1 MVQPSAYEQYM
12 LEMIN
17 RARLNPQA
25 EADLYGIGLNDG
37 LAANTISD
45 DPKQPLVFNSLLINS
60 ARSHSQWMLDTD
72 TFSHTGVGG
81 TSSHQRMKNA
91 GYQFTGSWRSGENL
105 GYQGT
110 TGTVNLT
117 SFTEY
122 IHQGL
127 FESSGH
133 RTNILQSD
141 YREIGLGNLTGDFR
155 GYNSLM
161 VTQNLAKSGSD
172 VFLTGVAYDDLVI
185 EDDFYTIG
193 EGLAGIEVKAI
204 DTSDNSVY
212 TTITMDEGG
221 YQMALPVGT
230 YDVSFYDNNQ
240 TIGNIRQITI
250 DSENIKLDLD
260 TSNLPL
266 PSDSNTSNTIV
277 RTNAGAGEY
286 VDIFGQQWQASQGF
300 SSGRTFSNTN
310 AIAQTES
317 DFLYQSE
324 HIGRDFSYTQA
335 VANGSYDVTLHF
347 AEIFFNQSGK
357 RVFDVSL
364 EDQLILDDFD
374 IYAQAGGK
382 NIALERTFNVN
393 VSDGSLDLDF
403 LSSVDLA
410 KISAIEIE
418 ASSF

>member
-72 TFSHTGVGG
+72 TFSHTGDGG

-133 RTNILQSD
+133 RRNILQSD

-161 VTQNLAKSGSD
+161 VTQNFAESGSD

-185 EDDFYTIG
+185 EDDFYTVG
-193 EGLAGIEVKAI
+193 EGLAGIEIRAI

-212 TTITMDEGG
+212 ITITMDEGG
-221 YQMALPVGT
+221 YQMALPAGT

-266 PSDSNTSNTIV
+266 SSDFDTSNTIV

-324 HIGRDFSYTQA
+324 HIGRDFNYTQA

-364 EDQLILDDFD
+364 EDQL
-374 IYAQAGGK
+374 
-382 NIALERTFNVN
+382 
-393 VSDGSLDLDF
+393 
-403 LSSVDLA
+403 
-410 KISAIEIE
+410 
-418 ASSF
+418 